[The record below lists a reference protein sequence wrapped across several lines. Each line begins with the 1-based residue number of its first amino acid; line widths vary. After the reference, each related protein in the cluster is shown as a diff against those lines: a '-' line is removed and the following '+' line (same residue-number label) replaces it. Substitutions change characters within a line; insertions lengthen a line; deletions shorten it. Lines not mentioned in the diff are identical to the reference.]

1 MHVRIAWEIY
11 HSQQKQTGDGSSGS
25 SSHKGSSSQIN
36 LNGSSS
42 SKNNSGSDMLKPLNQ
57 LFPLPPRPHET
68 MSSFSSALLS
78 AAGVHSARTPF
89 DTQPPIPT
97 ATPGQF
103 GSAAAHLGHFARP
116 SFAGY
121 GGFPSLGLGL
131 SGATPGSSNP
141 SLFGPTPAPAVSRDS
156 LSLTACLPGLSAAV
170 PDPWA
175 RNAPPSHRATPA
187 LFPPLTPTS
196 SSSSTSSSWGG
207 LKAEAERNDRHSADA
222 YNKRKSN
229 DLDVKRSDHN
239 NSKHNSEG
247 KSNKSDEKSSSE
259 RHKEHHTSHKHT
271 SSSSS
276 SHVNSHLRNGDV
288 HSESKNKDTNNKI
301 SNKREASR
309 SPVNHQPS
317 KLSKY
322 DNNSAFD
329 NKINSLGERVKE
341 EQKEENGLINPRNER
356 HDKPS
361 GDNVNESLNKSSNP
375 LSSSSANLY
384 HSPSTAS
391 TLAAM
396 SLNTPLE
403 RARLMGLFGLHGTGV
418 PPSVP
423 PPHPLA
429 TPNPNDQLRSF
440 WGPLFSPSS
449 QHPDP
454 FKSLH
459 EFQIRPDFLERDNVF
474 QRYSLL
480 NSSGGGAS
488 LMEKIAKENAEKELR
503 ELNNSFNEKHN
514 SKLRISEPT
523 TTFTG
528 LPPPPPPPPPPLPPS
543 TTSLS
548 ASSSL
553 FPANPYLNSLHSLS
567 ATAGSGVR
575 SNSKTSLNNSSP
587 TTPSSHSPSL
597 ASTNGSTPTIPS
609 SVTKMSVN
617 SLVDNHVNESKKE
630 NSSSKKTELNSN
642 SNGNNKLPN
651 SCTTNS
657 NTNTNNTLTTPEVGE
672 TR

>member
-25 SSHKGSSSQIN
+25 SSHKGSSSSQIN

-141 SLFGPTPAPAVSRDS
+141 SLFGPTPASAVSRDP

-247 KSNKSDEKSSSE
+247 KSNNKSDEKSSSE

-276 SHVNSHLRNGDV
+276 SHVNSHLRNNV
-288 HSESKNKDTNNKI
+288 NPESKNKDTNNKI
-301 SNKREASR
+301 SNKRETSR
-309 SPVNHQPS
+309 SPVNDHPS

-322 DNNSAFD
+322 HNNSVFN
-329 NKINSLGERVKE
+329 NKIHAFGEKVNE
-341 EQKEENGLINPRNER
+341 EQKQENGLINPVNER

-361 GDNVNESLNKSSNP
+361 RYDANEQLNK
-375 LSSSSANLY
+375 
-384 HSPSTAS
+384 
-391 TLAAM
+391 
-396 SLNTPLE
+396 
-403 RARLMGLFGLHGTGV
+403 
-418 PPSVP
+418 
-423 PPHPLA
+423 
-429 TPNPNDQLRSF
+429 
-440 WGPLFSPSS
+440 
-449 QHPDP
+449 
-454 FKSLH
+454 
-459 EFQIRPDFLERDNVF
+459 
-474 QRYSLL
+474 
-480 NSSGGGAS
+480 
-488 LMEKIAKENAEKELR
+488 
-503 ELNNSFNEKHN
+503 
-514 SKLRISEPT
+514 
-523 TTFTG
+523 
-528 LPPPPPPPPPPLPPS
+528 
-543 TTSLS
+543 
-548 ASSSL
+548 
-553 FPANPYLNSLHSLS
+553 
-567 ATAGSGVR
+567 
-575 SNSKTSLNNSSP
+575 
-587 TTPSSHSPSL
+587 
-597 ASTNGSTPTIPS
+597 
-609 SVTKMSVN
+609 
-617 SLVDNHVNESKKE
+617 
-630 NSSSKKTELNSN
+630 
-642 SNGNNKLPN
+642 
-651 SCTTNS
+651 
-657 NTNTNNTLTTPEVGE
+657 
-672 TR
+672 